1 LNHFTSK
8 ISQKQNQTIS
18 KKEIQ
23 KKSQRKMSGII
34 NKIGETLHIGG
45 HKKEDEHKGEKHGD
59 EHKGEKSHDDKHK
72 GEKSHDDKHKGE
84 HKEGVVEKLKD
95 KIHGG
100 EDHEHKGEKKDK
112 KKKDKKKKEHG
123 HDHDSSSSSDSD

>member
-1 LNHFTSK
+1 
-8 ISQKQNQTIS
+8 
-18 KKEIQ
+18 
-23 KKSQRKMSGII
+23 MSGII

-45 HKKEDEHKGEKHGD
+45 HKKEDEHKGEK
-59 EHKGEKSHDDKHK
+59 SHN
-72 GEKSHDDKHKGE
+72 DDKHKGE
-84 HKEGVVEKLKD
+84 HKEGVVEKLKE

-100 EDHEHKGEKKDK
+100 EEGKHKGEKKDK

>member
-1 LNHFTSK
+1 
-8 ISQKQNQTIS
+8 
-18 KKEIQ
+18 
-23 KKSQRKMSGII
+23 MSGII

-84 HKEGVVEKLKD
+84 HKEGIVEKLKD

-100 EDHEHKGEKKDK
+100 EDHEHKDLL
-112 KKKDKKKKEHG
+112 
-123 HDHDSSSSSDSD
+123 SSSIISLFPCLIKWSTVPYDGESLQVLLMMMQ

>member
-1 LNHFTSK
+1 VKS
-8 ISQKQNQTIS
+8 QNQNQPNQTLS
-18 KKEIQ
+18 KESHKQ
-23 KKSQRKMSGII
+23 KMAGII
-34 NKIGETLHIGG
+34 NKIGEALHVGGG
-45 HKKEDEHKGEKHGD
+45 HKKED

-84 HKEGVVEKLKD
+84 HKEGIVDKIKD

-100 EDHEHKGEKKDK
+100 EGEGHEHKGEKKDK